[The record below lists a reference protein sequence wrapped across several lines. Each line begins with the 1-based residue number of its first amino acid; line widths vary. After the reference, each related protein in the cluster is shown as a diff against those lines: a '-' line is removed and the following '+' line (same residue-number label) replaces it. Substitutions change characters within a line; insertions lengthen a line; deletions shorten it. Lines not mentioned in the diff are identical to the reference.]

1 MVLQGFVWQTMQV
14 WQGGGKRCFSHTN
27 ASNFRRPSQSLLLR
41 YTAETDLILICSF
54 SLCQQNFSK
63 ANCFRVYRN
72 LVMWPQ
78 SQSLMALDLVR
89 VYSRPFVSKLWH
101 DIRAVF
107 CHVYLRSFLL
117 CGFFFPSKWSFS
129 SHASVPCKHTPNK
142 NTYICAQHEP
152 MYTVCVTNYMTT
164 CAYRES
170 SYKRHRIIPSAINHF
185 MYDRAEK

>member
-101 DIRAVF
+101 DIRAVV

-117 CGFFFPSKWSFS
+117 CGFFSQVCDHFLLLRPLLANIRLTNT
-129 SHASVPCKHTPNK
+129 HIYAHNTNPCIL
-142 NTYICAQHEP
+142 YALQ
-152 MYTVCVTNYMTT
+152 TT
-164 CAYRES
+164 CVYRES
-170 SYKRHRIIPSAINHF
+170 S
-185 MYDRAEK
+185 